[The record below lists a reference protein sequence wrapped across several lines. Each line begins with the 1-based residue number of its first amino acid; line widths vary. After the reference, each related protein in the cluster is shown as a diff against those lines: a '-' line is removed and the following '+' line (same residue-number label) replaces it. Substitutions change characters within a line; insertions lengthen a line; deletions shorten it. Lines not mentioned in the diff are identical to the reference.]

1 MKINSYAKIN
11 LSLDV
16 LGLREDGYH
25 NIDTIMNL
33 IGLYDIMDIN
43 RNSTYELNLS
53 SNNPDFPT
61 DKTNLIFKIFE
72 NLKKFRDI
80 NCGYDVYVDKQIPIS
95 AGLAGGSSN
104 ACEFLM
110 FVNDDLSLNLSD
122 QEIKEICRLTGA
134 DTFYFTNKK
143 CVRATGIGNEFVR
156 LSDFSNKNIIIVN
169 NGMSISSKDV
179 YDNLKESNGGLGKVS
194 VAIDSRDYETFYK
207 VAFNTMENVS
217 EKLVEEISII
227 KEQLND
233 LGANLSLMSGSGP
246 TVFGVFEN
254 TQDYENCYNKLKDKY
269 KYVFKTKTL

>member
-72 NLKKFRDI
+72 NLKKFRNI
-80 NCGYDVYVDKQIPIS
+80 NCGYDVFVDKQIPIS

-110 FVNDDLSLNLSD
+110 YVNDDLSLNLSD

-194 VAIDSRDYETFYK
+194 VAIDSRDYETFFK
-207 VAFNTMENVS
+207 VAFNTMESVS
-217 EKLVEEISII
+217 EKLVEEISVI
-227 KEQLND
+227 KDQLND
-233 LGANLSLMSGSGP
+233 LGADLSLMSGSGP
-246 TVFGVFEN
+246 TVFGIFEN

>member
-33 IGLYDIMDIN
+33 IDLHDIMDIN
-43 RNSTYELNLS
+43 RNHTNELNLS

-61 DKTNLIFKIFE
+61 DETNLIYKIFE

-80 NCGYDVYVDKQIPIS
+80 NYGYDVFVDKQIPIS

-110 FVNDDLSLNLSD
+110 YVNDDLSLNLSN

-143 CVRATGIGNEFVR
+143 SVRATGIGNEFVR

-207 VAFNTMENVS
+207 VAFNTMESVS

-246 TVFGVFEN
+246 TVFGIFEN

>member
-33 IGLYDIMDIN
+33 IDLHDIMDIN
-43 RNSTYELNLS
+43 RNHTNELNLS

-61 DKTNLIFKIFE
+61 DETNLIYKIFE

-80 NCGYDVYVDKQIPIS
+80 NYGYDVFVDKQIPIS

-110 FVNDDLSLNLSD
+110 YVNDDLSLNLSD

-207 VAFNTMENVS
+207 VAFNTMESVS

-246 TVFGVFEN
+246 TVFGIFEN

>member
-33 IGLYDIMDIN
+33 IDLHDIMDIN
-43 RNSTYELNLS
+43 RNDTKELNLS

-61 DKTNLIFKIFE
+61 DETNLIYKIFE

-80 NCGYDVYVDKQIPIS
+80 NCGYDVFVDKQIPIS

-110 FVNDDLSLNLSD
+110 YVNDDLSLNLSD

-179 YDNLKESNGGLGKVS
+179 YDNLKESNVGLGKVS
-194 VAIDSRDYETFYK
+194 VAIDSRDYETFFK
-207 VAFNTMENVS
+207 VAFNTMESVS
-217 EKLVEEISII
+217 EKLVEEISVI
-227 KEQLND
+227 KDQLND
-233 LGANLSLMSGSGP
+233 LGADLSLMSGSGP
-246 TVFGVFEN
+246 TVFGIFEN

>member
-33 IGLYDIMDIN
+33 IDLHDIMDIN
-43 RNSTYELNLS
+43 RNNTKELNLS
-53 SNNPDFPT
+53 SNNPGFPT

-80 NCGYDVYVDKQIPIS
+80 NCGYDVFVDKQIPIS

-110 FVNDDLSLNLSD
+110 FVNDDLSLNLSN

-194 VAIDSRDYETFYK
+194 VAIDSRDYETFYRK
-207 VAFNTMENVS
+207 AFNTMESVS
-217 EKLVEEISII
+217 EKLVEEISVI
-227 KEQLND
+227 KDQLND
-233 LGANLSLMSGSGP
+233 LGADLSLMSGSGP
-246 TVFGVFEN
+246 TVFGIFEN

>member
-33 IGLYDIMDIN
+33 IDLHDIMDIN
-43 RNSTYELNLS
+43 RNDTKELNLS

-61 DKTNLIFKIFE
+61 DETNLIYKIFE

-80 NCGYDVYVDKQIPIS
+80 NCGYDVFVDKQIPIS

-110 FVNDDLSLNLSD
+110 YVNDDLSLNLSD

-207 VAFNTMENVS
+207 VAFNTMKSVS

-227 KEQLND
+227 KDQLND

-246 TVFGVFEN
+246 TVFGIFEN

>member
-80 NCGYDVYVDKQIPIS
+80 NCGYDVFVDKQIPIS

-110 FVNDDLSLNLSD
+110 YVNDDLSLNLSD

-194 VAIDSRDYETFYK
+194 VAIDSRDYETFFK
-207 VAFNTMENVS
+207 VAFNTMESVS
-217 EKLVEEISII
+217 EKLVEEISVI
-227 KEQLND
+227 KDQLND
-233 LGANLSLMSGSGP
+233 LGADLSLMSGSGP
-246 TVFGVFEN
+246 TVFGIFKN

>member
-33 IGLYDIMDIN
+33 IDLHDIMDIN
-43 RNSTYELNLS
+43 RHHTNELNLS
-53 SNNPDFPT
+53 SNNPGFPT
-61 DKTNLIFKIFE
+61 DETNLIFKIFE

-80 NCGYDVYVDKQIPIS
+80 NCGYDVFVDKQIPIS

-110 FVNDDLSLNLSD
+110 YLNDDLSLNLSD

-207 VAFNTMENVS
+207 VAFNTMESVS

-233 LGANLSLMSGSGP
+233 LGADLSLMSGSGP
-246 TVFGVFEN
+246 TIFGIFEN

>member
-1 MKINSYAKIN
+1 MY
-11 LSLDV
+11 
-16 LGLREDGYH
+16 
-25 NIDTIMNL
+25 
-33 IGLYDIMDIN
+33 
-43 RNSTYELNLS
+43 
-53 SNNPDFPT
+53 
-61 DKTNLIFKIFE
+61 
-72 NLKKFRDI
+72 
-80 NCGYDVYVDKQIPIS
+80 
-95 AGLAGGSSN
+95 
-104 ACEFLM
+104 
-110 FVNDDLSLNLSD
+110 VNDDLSLNLSD

-207 VAFNTMENVS
+207 VAFNTMESVS

-246 TVFGVFEN
+246 TVFGIFEN
-254 TQDYENCYNKLKDKY
+254 TQYYENCYNKLKDKY

>member
-33 IGLYDIMDIN
+33 IDLHDIMDIN
-43 RNSTYELNLS
+43 RNNTNELNLS

-61 DKTNLIFKIFE
+61 DETNLIYKILE

-80 NCGYDVYVDKQIPIS
+80 NCGYDVFVDKQIPIS

-110 FVNDDLSLNLSD
+110 YVNDDLSLDLSD

-207 VAFNTMENVS
+207 VAFNTMESVS
-217 EKLVEEISII
+217 EKLVEEISVI
-227 KEQLND
+227 KDQLND

-246 TVFGVFEN
+246 TVFGIFEN

-269 KYVFKTKTL
+269 KYVFKTKAL

>member
-25 NIDTIMNL
+25 NIDTVMNL
-33 IGLYDIMDIN
+33 IDLHDIMDIN
-43 RNSTYELNLS
+43 RNSTYELNLN

-61 DKTNLIFKIFE
+61 DKTNLICKIFE
-72 NLKKFRDI
+72 NLKKFREI
-80 NCGYDVYVDKQIPIS
+80 NCGYDVFVDKKIPIS

-110 FVNDDLSLNLSD
+110 FVNDDLSLNISN

-156 LSDFSNKNIIIVN
+156 LSDFSNKNIVIVN

-207 VAFNTMENVS
+207 VAFNTMESVS

-227 KEQLND
+227 KEQLYE
-233 LGANLSLMSGSGP
+233 LGANLALMSGSGP
-246 TVFGVFEN
+246 TVFGIFEN
-254 TQDYENCYNKLKDKY
+254 YNDFENCYNKLKDKY

>member
-25 NIDTIMNL
+25 NIDTVMNL
-33 IGLYDIMDIN
+33 IDLHDIMDIN

-61 DKTNLIFKIFE
+61 DKTNLICKIFE
-72 NLKKFRDI
+72 NLKKFREI
-80 NCGYDVYVDKQIPIS
+80 NCGYDVFVDKQIPIS

-110 FVNDDLSLNLSD
+110 YVNDDLSLNLSD

-143 CVRATGIGNEFVR
+143 CVRAKGIGNEFVR

-179 YDNLKESNGGLGKVS
+179 YDNLKESKGGLGKVS
-194 VAIDSRDYETFYK
+194 VAIDSRDYETFYRK
-207 VAFNTMENVS
+207 AFNTMESVS

-227 KEQLND
+227 KEQLYE
-233 LGANLSLMSGSGP
+233 LGANLTLMSGSGP
-246 TVFGVFEN
+246 TVFGIFEN
-254 TQDYENCYNKLKDKY
+254 YKDFENCYNKLKDKY

>member
-33 IGLYDIMDIN
+33 IDLHDIMDIN
-43 RNSTYELNLS
+43 RNNTNELNLS

-61 DKTNLIFKIFE
+61 DETNLIYKILE

-80 NCGYDVYVDKQIPIS
+80 NCGYDVFVDKQIPIS

-110 FVNDDLSLNLSD
+110 YVNDDLSLNLSD

-143 CVRATGIGNEFVR
+143 CVRATRIGNELVR

-207 VAFNTMENVS
+207 VAFNTMESVS

-246 TVFGVFEN
+246 TVFGIFEN
-254 TQDYENCYNKLKDKY
+254 TQYYENCYNKLKDKY

>member
-16 LGLREDGYH
+16 LGLREEGYH

-33 IGLYDIMDIN
+33 IDLNDIMYIN

-80 NCGYDVYVDKQIPIS
+80 NCGYDVFVDKQIPIS

-110 FVNDDLSLNLSD
+110 YVNDDLSLNFSD

-134 DTFYFTNKK
+134 DIFYFTNKK

-207 VAFNTMENVS
+207 VAFNTMESVS
-217 EKLVEEISII
+217 EKLVEEISVI
-227 KEQLND
+227 KDQLND

-246 TVFGVFEN
+246 TVFGIFEN

>member
-25 NIDTIMNL
+25 NIDTVMNL
-33 IGLYDIMDIN
+33 IDLHDIMDIN

-72 NLKKFRDI
+72 NLKKFRNI
-80 NCGYDVYVDKQIPIS
+80 NCGYDVFVDKQIPIS

-110 FVNDDLSLNLSD
+110 YVNDDLSLNLSNE
-122 QEIKEICRLTGA
+122 EIKEICRLTGA
-134 DTFYFTNKK
+134 DTFYFTRKK

-179 YDNLKESNGGLGKVS
+179 YDNLKKSKGGLGKVS
-194 VAIDSRDYETFYK
+194 VAIDSRDYETFYRK
-207 VAFNTMENVS
+207 AFNTMESVS

-227 KEQLND
+227 KEQLYE
-233 LGANLSLMSGSGP
+233 LGANLALMSGSGP
-246 TVFGVFEN
+246 TVFGIFEN
-254 TQDYENCYNKLKDKY
+254 YNDFENCYNKLKDKY

>member
-33 IGLYDIMDIN
+33 IGLYDIMYIN

-80 NCGYDVYVDKQIPIS
+80 NCGYDVFVDKQIPIS

-110 FVNDDLSLNLSD
+110 YVNDDLSLNLSD

-194 VAIDSRDYETFYK
+194 VAIDSRDYETFFK
-207 VAFNTMENVS
+207 VAFNTMESVS
-217 EKLVEEISII
+217 EKLVEEISVI
-227 KEQLND
+227 KDQLND
-233 LGANLSLMSGSGP
+233 LGADLSLMSGSGP
-246 TVFGVFEN
+246 TVFGIFKN

>member
-33 IGLYDIMDIN
+33 IDLHDIMDIN

-80 NCGYDVYVDKQIPIS
+80 NYGYDVYVDKQIPIS

-110 FVNDDLSLNLSD
+110 YVNDDLSLNLSD

-179 YDNLKESNGGLGKVS
+179 YDNLKESNVGLGKVS
-194 VAIDSRDYETFYK
+194 VAIDSRDYETFFK
-207 VAFNTMENVS
+207 VAFNTMESVS
-217 EKLVEEISII
+217 EKLVEEISVI
-227 KEQLND
+227 KDQLND
-233 LGANLSLMSGSGP
+233 LGADLSLMSGSGP
-246 TVFGVFEN
+246 TVFGIFEN

>member
-33 IGLYDIMDIN
+33 IDLHDIMDIN
-43 RNSTYELNLS
+43 RNHTNELNLS

-61 DKTNLIFKIFE
+61 DETNLIYKIFE

-80 NCGYDVYVDKQIPIS
+80 NYGYDVFVDKQIPIS

-110 FVNDDLSLNLSD
+110 YVNDDLSLNLSN

-207 VAFNTMENVS
+207 VAFNTMESVS

-246 TVFGVFEN
+246 TVFGIFEN

>member
-25 NIDTIMNL
+25 NIDTVMNL
-33 IGLYDIMDIN
+33 IDLHDIMDIN

-61 DKTNLIFKIFE
+61 NKTNLIFKIFE
-72 NLKKFRDI
+72 NLKKFRNI
-80 NCGYDVYVDKQIPIS
+80 NCGYDVFVDKQIPIS

-110 FVNDDLSLNLSD
+110 YVNDDFSLNLSNE
-122 QEIKEICRLTGA
+122 EIKEICRLTGA
-134 DTFYFTNKK
+134 DTFYFTSKK

-179 YDNLKESNGGLGKVS
+179 YDNLNESKGGLGKVS
-194 VAIDSRDYETFYK
+194 VAIDSRDYETFYRI
-207 VAFNTMENVS
+207 AFNTMESVS

-227 KEQLND
+227 KEQLYE
-233 LGANLSLMSGSGP
+233 LGANLTLMSGSGP
-246 TVFGVFEN
+246 TVFGIFEN
-254 TQDYENCYNKLKDKY
+254 YNDYENCYNKLKDKY

>member
-80 NCGYDVYVDKQIPIS
+80 NCGYDVFVDKQIPIS

-110 FVNDDLSLNLSD
+110 YVNDDLSLNLSD

-143 CVRATGIGNEFVR
+143 CVRATGIGNEFVG

-207 VAFNTMENVS
+207 VAFNTMESVS
-217 EKLVEEISII
+217 EKLVEEISVI
-227 KEQLND
+227 KDQLND
-233 LGANLSLMSGSGP
+233 LGADLSLMSGSGP
-246 TVFGVFEN
+246 TVFGIFKN

>member
-25 NIDTIMNL
+25 NIDTVMNL
-33 IGLYDIMDIN
+33 IDLHDIMDIN
-43 RNSTYELNLS
+43 RNSTYELNLN

-61 DKTNLIFKIFE
+61 DKTNLICKIFE
-72 NLKKFRDI
+72 NLKKFREI
-80 NCGYDVYVDKQIPIS
+80 NCGYDVFVDKKIPIS

-110 FVNDDLSLNLSD
+110 YVNDDLSLNLSD

-179 YDNLKESNGGLGKVS
+179 YDNLKESNGGLGKVT
-194 VAIDSRDYETFYK
+194 VAIDSRDYETFYRK
-207 VAFNTMENVS
+207 AFNTMESVS
-217 EKLVEEISII
+217 KKLVEEISII
-227 KEQLND
+227 KDQLYE
-233 LGANLSLMSGSGP
+233 LGANLALMSGSGP

-254 TQDYENCYNKLKDKY
+254 YNDYESCYNKLKDKY

>member
-16 LGLREDGYH
+16 LGLREDRYH

-33 IGLYDIMDIN
+33 IDLHDIMDIN
-43 RNSTYELNLS
+43 RNHTNELNLS

-61 DKTNLIFKIFE
+61 DETNLIYKIFE

-80 NCGYDVYVDKQIPIS
+80 NCGYDVFVDKQIPIS

-104 ACEFLM
+104 ACEFFM
-110 FVNDDLSLNLSD
+110 YVNDDLSLNLSD

-207 VAFNTMENVS
+207 VAFNTMESVS
-217 EKLVEEISII
+217 EKLVEEISVI
-227 KEQLND
+227 KDQLND
-233 LGANLSLMSGSGP
+233 LGADLSLMSGSGP
-246 TVFGVFEN
+246 TVFGIFEN

>member
-25 NIDTIMNL
+25 NIDTVMNL
-33 IGLYDIMDIN
+33 IDLHDIMDIN
-43 RNSTYELNLS
+43 RNSTYELNLN

-61 DKTNLIFKIFE
+61 DKTNLICKIFE
-72 NLKKFRDI
+72 NLKKFREI
-80 NCGYDVYVDKQIPIS
+80 NCGYDVFVDKKIPIS

-110 FVNDDLSLNLSD
+110 FVNDDLSLNISN

-156 LSDFSNKNIIIVN
+156 LSDFSNKNIVIVN

-207 VAFNTMENVS
+207 VAFNTMESVS

-227 KEQLND
+227 KDQLNN

-246 TVFGVFEN
+246 TVFGIFEN
-254 TQDYENCYNKLKDKY
+254 YNDFENCYNKLKDKY

>member
-61 DKTNLIFKIFE
+61 DKTNLIFIIFE

-80 NCGYDVYVDKQIPIS
+80 NCGYDVFVDKQIPIS

-110 FVNDDLSLNLSD
+110 YVNDDLSLNLSD

-194 VAIDSRDYETFYK
+194 VAIDSRDYETFFK
-207 VAFNTMENVS
+207 VAFNTMESVS
-217 EKLVEEISII
+217 EKLVEEISVI
-227 KEQLND
+227 KDQLND
-233 LGANLSLMSGSGP
+233 LGADLSLMSGSGP
-246 TVFGVFEN
+246 TVFGIFKN

>member
-80 NCGYDVYVDKQIPIS
+80 NCGYDVFVDKQIPIS

-110 FVNDDLSLNLSD
+110 YVNDDLSLNLSD

-169 NGMSISSKDV
+169 NGMSISSKGV

-194 VAIDSRDYETFYK
+194 VAIDSRDYETFFK
-207 VAFNTMENVS
+207 VAFNTMESVS
-217 EKLVEEISII
+217 EKLVEEISVI
-227 KEQLND
+227 KDQLND
-233 LGANLSLMSGSGP
+233 LGADLSLMSGSGP
-246 TVFGVFEN
+246 TVFGIFEN

>member
-33 IGLYDIMDIN
+33 IDLHDIMDIN
-43 RNSTYELNLS
+43 RNDTDELNLS
-53 SNNPDFPT
+53 SNNPGFPT

-80 NCGYDVYVDKQIPIS
+80 NYGYDVFVDKQIPIS

-110 FVNDDLSLNLSD
+110 FLNDDLSLNLSY

-194 VAIDSRDYETFYK
+194 VAIDSRDYETFFK
-207 VAFNTMENVS
+207 VAFNTMESVS
-217 EKLVEEISII
+217 EKLVEEISVI
-227 KEQLND
+227 KDQLND
-233 LGANLSLMSGSGP
+233 LGADLSLMSGSGP
-246 TVFGVFEN
+246 TVFGIFKN

>member
-80 NCGYDVYVDKQIPIS
+80 NCGYDVFVDKQIPIS

-110 FVNDDLSLNLSD
+110 YVNDDLSLNLSD

-194 VAIDSRDYETFYK
+194 VAIDSRDYETFFK
-207 VAFNTMENVS
+207 VAFNTMESVS
-217 EKLVEEISII
+217 EKLVEEISVI
-227 KEQLND
+227 KDQLND
-233 LGANLSLMSGSGP
+233 LGADLSLMSGSGP
-246 TVFGVFEN
+246 TVFGIFEN

>member
-25 NIDTIMNL
+25 NIDTVMNL
-33 IGLYDIMDIN
+33 IDLHDIMDIN

-80 NCGYDVYVDKQIPIS
+80 NCGYDVFVDKQIPIS

-110 FVNDDLSLNLSD
+110 YVNDDLSLNLSD

-194 VAIDSRDYETFYK
+194 VAIDSRDYETFFK
-207 VAFNTMENVS
+207 VAFNTMESVS
-217 EKLVEEISII
+217 EKLVEEISVI
-227 KEQLND
+227 KDQLND
-233 LGANLSLMSGSGP
+233 LGADLSLMSGSGP
-246 TVFGVFEN
+246 TVFGIFKN

>member
-25 NIDTIMNL
+25 NIDTVMNL
-33 IGLYDIMDIN
+33 IDLHDIMDIN
-43 RNSTYELNLS
+43 RNSTYELNLN

-61 DKTNLIFKIFE
+61 DKTNLICKIFE
-72 NLKKFRDI
+72 NLKKFREI
-80 NCGYDVYVDKQIPIS
+80 NCGYDVFVDKKIPIS

-110 FVNDDLSLNLSD
+110 YVNDDLSLNLSD

-143 CVRATGIGNEFVR
+143 CVRAKGIGNEFVR

-169 NGMSISSKDV
+169 NGMSP
-179 YDNLKESNGGLGKVS
+179 
-194 VAIDSRDYETFYK
+194 
-207 VAFNTMENVS
+207 NVPD
-217 EKLVEEISII
+217 EII
-227 KEQLND
+227 
-233 LGANLSLMSGSGP
+233 A
-246 TVFGVFEN
+246 
-254 TQDYENCYNKLKDKY
+254 
-269 KYVFKTKTL
+269 

>member
-33 IGLYDIMDIN
+33 IDLHDIMDIN

-80 NCGYDVYVDKQIPIS
+80 NYGYDVYVDKQIPIS

-110 FVNDDLSLNLSD
+110 YVNDDLSLNLSD

-179 YDNLKESNGGLGKVS
+179 YDNLKESNVGLGKVS
-194 VAIDSRDYETFYK
+194 VAIDSRDYETFFK
-207 VAFNTMENVS
+207 VAFNTMESVS
-217 EKLVEEISII
+217 EKLVEEISVI
-227 KEQLND
+227 KDQLND
-233 LGANLSLMSGSGP
+233 LGADLSLMSGSGP
-246 TVFGVFEN
+246 TVFGIFGN

>member
-143 CVRATGIGNEFVR
+143 CIRATGIGNEFVR

-207 VAFNTMENVS
+207 VAFNTMESVS

-246 TVFGVFEN
+246 TVFGIFEN

>member
-33 IGLYDIMDIN
+33 IDLHDIMDIN
-43 RNSTYELNLS
+43 RNDTKELNLS
-53 SNNPDFPT
+53 SNNSDFPT
-61 DKTNLIFKIFE
+61 DETNLIYKIFE

-110 FVNDDLSLNLSD
+110 YVNDDLSLNLSN

-134 DTFYFTNKK
+134 DTFYFKNKK

-156 LSDFSNKNIIIVN
+156 LSDFSNKNIVIVN

-207 VAFNTMENVS
+207 VAFNTMESVS
-217 EKLVEEISII
+217 EKLVEEISVI
-227 KEQLND
+227 KDQLSNF
-233 LGANLSLMSGSGP
+233 GANLSLMSGSGP
-246 TVFGVFEN
+246 TVFGIFEN
-254 TQDYENCYNKLKDKY
+254 TEDYENCYDELKDKY

>member
-33 IGLYDIMDIN
+33 IDLHDIMDIN
-43 RNSTYELNLS
+43 RNNINELNLN

-61 DKTNLIFKIFE
+61 DETNLIYKIFE

-80 NCGYDVYVDKQIPIS
+80 NYGYDVFVDKQIPIS

-110 FVNDDLSLNLSD
+110 FMNDDLSLNLSD

-207 VAFNTMENVS
+207 VAFNTMESVS

-227 KEQLND
+227 KDQLND

-246 TVFGVFEN
+246 TVFGIFEN

>member
-33 IGLYDIMDIN
+33 IDLHDIMDIN

-80 NCGYDVYVDKQIPIS
+80 NYGYDVYVDKQIPIS

-110 FVNDDLSLNLSD
+110 YVNDDLSLNLSD
-122 QEIKEICRLTGA
+122 QEIKKICRLTGA

-179 YDNLKESNGGLGKVS
+179 YDNLKESNVGLGKVS
-194 VAIDSRDYETFYK
+194 VAIDSRDYETFFK
-207 VAFNTMENVS
+207 VAFNTMESVS
-217 EKLVEEISII
+217 EKLVEEISVI
-227 KEQLND
+227 KDQLND
-233 LGANLSLMSGSGP
+233 LGADLSLMSGSGP
-246 TVFGVFEN
+246 TVFGIFEN